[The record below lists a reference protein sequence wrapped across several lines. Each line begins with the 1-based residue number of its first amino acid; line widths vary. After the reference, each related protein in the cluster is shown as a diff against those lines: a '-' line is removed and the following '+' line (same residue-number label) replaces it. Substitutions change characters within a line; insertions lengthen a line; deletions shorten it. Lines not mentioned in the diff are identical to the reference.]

1 MAFSEH
7 IRLVREISRSSIATV
22 SEGYD
27 EQLGRKVLVKTLHR
41 QLARDE
47 DLRRRFEREAQVVA
61 SLAHPNVVR
70 IYELRTGDEDL
81 SLIMEYV
88 EGRSL
93 RDLLGEHQVLSP
105 EIAATVAVEILA
117 GLAAAHEK
125 GIVHRDLKPENVLIS
140 NRGEVKIADFG
151 LAMMRDLPRLTQ
163 TGAVVGTPTYMAP
176 EQAAGE
182 EATPRT
188 DLFSLGLILFEMLTG
203 HRLVEGETLAQSLR
217 NVVNFQPPRF
227 SDYRPQ
233 VSPDMERILA
243 RLLDRKPSRRFESA
257 QAARD
262 ALDAVCKDV
271 RAPDVSALLQDL
283 CETSPMKR
291 RIEIEP
297 SHVRQARRGRLFA
310 VAGVLALFVI
320 ALLVVMHIAQKRHQP
335 DQASEFEAGL
345 ADTAVSDVLTPSSA
359 GKEDEVDEGEGEETA
374 DLEAIRPGPEK
385 VVQRKVVAPPPQ
397 HGVPL
402 DTAGDLAN
410 AVPMGPATL
419 QVLCK
424 PWAEVVIGR
433 QKIGVT
439 PLHAITLPA
448 GRHRIVL
455 LNEDFPVVVDTVMI
469 LKGGEEAILTVSL
482 FDHVGVVFIR
492 SVSPWAEIH
501 LDGKYVDRT
510 PREEPLLVTLGEE
523 HTIRLEN
530 PSYPPWTKQV
540 FFSKADT
547 VELRVDLTAQSAE

>member
-1 MAFSEH
+1 MAFSDH

-47 DLRRRFEREAQVVA
+47 ELRWRFEREAQVVA

-70 IYELRTGDEDL
+70 IYELRTDDEDL

-93 RDLLGEHQVLSP
+93 RDFLREHQVLSP
-105 EIAATVAVEILA
+105 EIAATVAREILA

-163 TGAVVGTPTYMAP
+163 TGALVGTPTYMAP

-203 HRLVEGETLAQSLR
+203 HRLVEGKTLAQSLQ

-227 SDYRPQ
+227 SDYRAQ
-233 VSPDMERILA
+233 ISPEIERVLA
-243 RLLDRKPSRRFESA
+243 RLLDRKPSRRFEGA
-257 QAARD
+257 QEARD
-262 ALDAVCKDV
+262 AVTSAYKDV
-271 RAPDVSALLQDL
+271 QVGKVSARLQDL
-283 CETSPMKR
+283 LETSSTVQR
-291 RIEIEP
+291 TEIQP
-297 SHVRQARRGRLFA
+297 PPVRHARRKPLFA
-310 VAGVLALFVI
+310 IAGVLVLFVV
-320 ALLVVMHIAQKRHQP
+320 ALLLVIYVAQQKQQP
-335 DQASEFEAGL
+335 ERAFESQAGL
-345 ADTAVSDVLTPSSA
+345 ADTVVSNGLTPSTA
-359 GKEDEVDEGEGEETA
+359 GKEDEAEEGAGEETA
-374 DLEAIRPGPEK
+374 TLEPIQPAPDK
-385 VVQRKVVAPPPQ
+385 VVHREVVAPPPQ
-397 HGVPL
+397 HGTPL
-402 DTAGDLAN
+402 DTAGDLAH
-410 AVPMGPATL
+410 AMPAGPATL
-419 QVLCK
+419 QIFCK
-424 PWAEVVIGR
+424 PWAQVVVNR
-433 QKIGVT
+433 QKVGVT
-439 PLHAITLPA
+439 PLHAITLPS
-448 GRHRIVL
+448 GSHRIVL
-455 LNEDFPVVVDTVMI
+455 LNEDFPVVVDTTVI
-469 LKGGEEAILTVSL
+469 LRGGEEAILSVNL
-482 FDHVGVVFIR
+482 LDHVGVVFIK
-492 SVSPWAEIH
+492 SVSPWADVY
-501 LDGKYVDRT
+501 LDGDYVFQT
-510 PREEPLLVTLGEE
+510 PREEPILVTLGEE

-530 PSYPPWTKQV
+530 PSYPPWTKRI

-547 VELRVDLTAQSAE
+547 VEVRADLAAQPIE

>member
-27 EQLGRKVLVKTLHR
+27 ERLGRKVLVKTLHR

-47 DLRRRFEREAQVVA
+47 DLRQRFEREAQVVA

-70 IYELRTGDEDL
+70 IYELHTGDEDL

-93 RDLLGEHQVLSP
+93 RDLLTEHQVLSP
-105 EIAATVAVEILA
+105 DIAAVVASEILA

-151 LAMMRDLPRLTQ
+151 LAMVRDLPRLTQ
-163 TGAVVGTPTYMAP
+163 TGALVGTPTYMAP

-203 HRLVEGETLAQSLR
+203 HRLVGGKTLAQSLQ

-233 VSPDMERILA
+233 VSPEMERVLA
-243 RLLDRKPSRRFESA
+243 RLLDRKPVRRFESA

-262 ALDAVCKDV
+262 AVDSVCKDV
-271 RAPDVSALLQDL
+271 RVPEVSALLQDL
-283 CETSPMKR
+283 CETSSTEQR
-291 RIEIEP
+291 TEIQP
-297 SHVRQARRGRLFA
+297 PLVRQARRGRLF
-310 VAGVLALFVI
+310 VIAGALVLFVI
-320 ALLVVMHIAQKRHQP
+320 ALLVVIHVAQRKRQP
-335 DQASEFEAGL
+335 DRAFESGL
-345 ADTAVSDVLTPSSA
+345 ADTVVSEVSTPSTA
-359 GKEDEVDEGEGEETA
+359 GKENEMEEGVGEEIVA
-374 DLEAIRPGPEK
+374 SEPVRPGPEK
-385 VVQRKVVAPPPQ
+385 VVQRNAVAPPPKQ
-397 HGVPL
+397 HSTPS
-402 DTAGDLAN
+402 DTTGDLAH
-410 AVPMGPATL
+410 AVIVGPATL
-419 QVLCK
+419 QILCK
-424 PWAEVVIGR
+424 PYAQVVVDR
-433 QKIGVT
+433 EKVGVT
-439 PLHAITLPA
+439 PLQAITLPA
-448 GRHRIVL
+448 GSHRIAF
-455 LNEDFPVVVDTVMI
+455 LNEDFPVVVDTIMT
-469 LKGGEEAILTVSL
+469 LKGGEGAILSVNL

-492 SVSPWAEIH
+492 SVSPWAEIFV
-501 LDGKYVDRT
+501 DGEYVDRT
-510 PREEPLLVTLGEE
+510 PREEPVLVTLGVE

-530 PSYPPWTKQV
+530 PSFPPWTKRIL
-540 FFSKADT
+540 FTEADT
-547 VELRVDLTAQSAE
+547 LEVRVDLAAQP